1 MCKKTGI
8 FGSFMR
14 LGLII
19 LNFLIFVMGGFVFS
33 LAAIL
38 KWNRDLIVEEISSDK
53 ALESILNFSALETVS
68 NALLAIGALLVLIG
82 LIG

>member
-1 MCKKTGI
+1 
-8 FGSFMR
+8 
-14 LGLII
+14 
-19 LNFLIFVMGGFVFS
+19 MGGFVFS

>member
-1 MCKKTGI
+1 MCKSTGI

-14 LGLII
+14 LWLVM
-19 LNFLIFVMGGFVFS
+19 LNLLIFTMGGFVFT

-38 KWNRDLIVEEISSDK
+38 KWDPDFIVKEISSDK
-53 ALESILNFSALETVS
+53 PLESILNFSALDTVS

>member
-1 MCKKTGI
+1 
-8 FGSFMR
+8 MR